1 MQALV
6 PRIRPHQEL
15 AAKVV
20 LGACVLVGMLLIP
33 VSSSQ
38 AQGYVE
44 QPYYYQQYYQPAPP
58 PPPVVVVPAPVPYP
72 RYWTRRERRWARRHW
87 MRHHAPHHWHR
98 HHHHHHRHHH
108 H

>member
-6 PRIRPHQEL
+6 PWIRPHQEL
-15 AAKVV
+15 AAKVA
-20 LGACVLVGMLLIP
+20 LGACVLVGTLLFP

-58 PPPVVVVPAPVPYP
+58 PPPVVVVPAPAPYP
-72 RYWTRRERRWARRHW
+72 RYWTHRERRWARRHW
-87 MRHHAPHHWHR
+87 MRHHAPRHWHR
-98 HHHHHHRHHH
+98 DHHHHHRHHH